1 LKFKVFLLKFK
12 CQLRFRKITQ
22 GFGGKG
28 DASRGGPRP
37 KDPRKRDCLINSNSQ

>member
-37 KDPRKRDCLINSNSQ
+37 NDPRRRECLIISNSQ